1 MATRV
6 LVVED
11 DRKVRTLVTWRLEAE
26 GYRVQA
32 VGDGALA
39 LAEVE
44 REAPDLIVLDLSL
57 PGVAGLDVL
66 ARVRGT
72 PVIIVSARTGEA
84 DRINGLDRGADDYIV
99 KPFSPDELAARAR
112 SVLRRSYGAE
122 RIEADGLTIDRGARQ
137 VLRDGRPVEL
147 SPMEFNL
154 LAFLAASPRRPY
166 TREQLLHHVWHS
178 SAGWQDPKT
187 VTQHV
192 HRLRHKL
199 EPEPARPRWLR
210 TVARVGYRFDP

>member
-11 DRKVRTLVTWRLEAE
+11 DHKVRTLITWRLEAE
-26 GYRVQA
+26 GYHVHA
-32 VGDGALA
+32 VGDGAVA
-39 LAEVE
+39 LASVAGEP
-44 REAPDLIVLDLSL
+44 PDLIVLDLSL
-57 PGVAGLDVL
+57 PGVPGLDVL

-84 DRINGLDRGADDYIV
+84 DRINGLDRGADDYLV

-112 SVLRRSYGAE
+112 SLLRRTSGADQ
-122 RIEADGLTIDRGARQ
+122 IEVGGLTIDRGARQ
-137 VLRDGRPVEL
+137 VLLDGEPVEL

-154 LAFLAASPRRPY
+154 LAFLAATPRKPY
-166 TREQLLHHVWHS
+166 TREQLLQQVWHS

-199 EPEPARPRWLR
+199 EPEPSRPRWLR

>member
-11 DRKVRTLVTWRLEAE
+11 DLKVQTLIRWRLEAE
-26 GYRVQA
+26 GYAVDA
-32 VGDGALA
+32 VGDGAVA
-39 LAEVE
+39 LAAVE
-44 REAPDLIVLDLSL
+44 RTPPDLIVLDLSL
-57 PGVAGLDVL
+57 PGLPGLDVL

-84 DRINGLDRGADDYIV
+84 DRINGLDRGADDYLV

-112 SVLRRSYGAE
+112 SLLRRTGGAD
-122 RIEADGLTIDRGARQ
+122 RIEAGALTIDRGARQ
-137 VLRDGRPVEL
+137 VLLDGSPVEL
-147 SPMEFNL
+147 SPKEFDL
-154 LAFLAASPRRPY
+154 LAFLAATPRKPY
-166 TREQLLHHVWHS
+166 SREQLLQHVWHS

-192 HRLRHKL
+192 HRLRRKL
-199 EPEPARPRWLR
+199 HREPHWVR
-210 TVARVGYRFDP
+210 TVARAGYRFDP